1 MVVEYVLLVVIG
13 LASGIVGALVG
24 LGGGII
30 LVPATLYIGVNL
42 GMIGGITPQS
52 VVGLSVIMMIF
63 TGLSSTLAYMKMKT
77 IDFRSGFIFFIGSV
91 PGTLLGAFV
100 NKGLDLPSF
109 NLYFGILL
117 IILSILLLVRNY
129 LKPVN
134 WFVNN
139 GKQQTFTDKTGETFI
154 YGYPIWFA
162 LLLTFFVGFSSGLF
176 GIGGGSILVPAMILL
191 FLFPPHV
198 AVGTSMFMVL
208 LSALV
213 NSVTHISLGNVPW
226 LYTIPVIPAAY
237 IGAKIGARL
246 NQRMKSETL
255 VIALRIVLLLF
266 GIRSIIDGILG

>member
-1 MVVEYVLLVVIG
+1 MEFILLVIIG
-13 LASGIVGALVG
+13 LASGVVGALVG

-30 LVPATLYIGVNL
+30 LVPATLFVGINMGL
-42 GMIGGITPQS
+42 IDGITPQT

-63 TGLSSTLAYMKMKT
+63 TGLASTLSYMKTKT
-77 IDFRSGFIFFIGSV
+77 IDFKSGFIFFLGSV

-117 IILSILLLVRNY
+117 ILLSTLLLVRKY

-134 WFVNN
+134 WFVNH
-139 GKQQTFTDKTGETFI
+139 GKKRTFIDNTDQTFV
-154 YGYPIWFA
+154 YGYPVWFA
-162 LLLTFFVGFSSGLF
+162 LLLSFVVGFSSGLF

-198 AVGTSMFMVL
+198 AVGTSMFMVF

-226 LYTIPVIPAAY
+226 LYTIPVVPAAY

-246 NQRMKSETL
+246 NQKMKSETL
-255 VIALRIVLLLF
+255 VIALRIILLLL
-266 GIRSIIDGILG
+266 GVRSIIDGLMG